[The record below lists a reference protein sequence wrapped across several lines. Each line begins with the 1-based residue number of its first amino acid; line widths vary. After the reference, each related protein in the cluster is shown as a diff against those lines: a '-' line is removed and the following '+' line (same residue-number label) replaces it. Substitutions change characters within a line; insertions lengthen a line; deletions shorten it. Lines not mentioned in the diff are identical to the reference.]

1 MRHAHVSNVYG
12 DWTGND
18 ERSEACN
25 TCPGACPGTC
35 CQVRT
40 PLRGSH
46 FALLPAG
53 PWASVTSPACPAR
66 IIRGPGHSGTL
77 IFAHRAFSGTAR
89 RGTLIPL
96 LTCTASLYGFFM
108 WQDDIIG
115 VARFTHTCLAVG
127 TSAGPPMGTRHLIS
141 PELAGKGVMILL
153 PCCKSVLLWRLG
165 AAHASMVGY

>member
-1 MRHAHVSNVYG
+1 MPPSDKLACLLSTHSRAVHNTCSHCHVQLHSISVGGVQIVSCYNGQARSGCHKHSIRHAHVSNVYG

-18 ERSEACN
+18 ESSKACD

-40 PLRGSH
+40 PFRGSH

-53 PWASVTSPACPAR
+53 PLASVTSPACPAC

-89 RGTLIPL
+89 RGTLISL
-96 LTCTASLYGFFM
+96 RSCTASLYDFLM
-108 WQDDIIG
+108 WQL
-115 VARFTHTCLAVG
+115 THA
-127 TSAGPPMGTRHLIS
+127 
-141 PELAGKGVMILL
+141 
-153 PCCKSVLLWRLG
+153 
-165 AAHASMVGY
+165 